1 MLSPTPSVS
10 TTTRC
15 LDTPRGT
22 PYEVPLESFIKSV
35 LPPLPSGLVVDEV
48 IRKLEKAGKKSSS
61 QKPITRKGRW
71 RGFPVD
77 PEATRVP
84 EETCLRN
91 LESVFRSIL
100 KAAATKTGRRPS
112 LRFQNNPA
120 CVTWSLDRT
129 WDTFPDA
136 FWSRE
141 SGCSWY
147 DLAVS
152 GEYKK
157 KETNGEEHDNAM
169 KVTMSMLNC
178 MRRDPCRRFTFA
190 FTVENTRMKLW
201 FCDRAQLLCSTP
213 FNFILDREY
222 LVHFCLSIAYAEPD
236 QLGWDP
242 TVVLANDRRRY
253 DITVLSDKG
262 EARVYRTL
270 ELISC
275 SGAQVL
281 LGRGTRVWKV
291 VQVENGEERGNP
303 MVLKDVWANP
313 RRKRE
318 GTILDELRK
327 ADYSPYSRQDFECAY
342 LSRVLDGDVF
352 NGPAS
357 TNLDNTHMFGLEEE
371 SASDR
376 EKRSSSADSWH
387 STSVLAPFPS
397 ISSEPSLVI
406 IFSAFAQAVTALH
419 LMHIAGWV
427 HRDVSSG
434 NILLAEDGA
443 ARLVDLE
450 YTHKVNDADDEF
462 RVGTPKYMA
471 IEVHVQRYLFSRPDP
486 FSPSRTLNTPPPA
499 TPERSLSPAVEL
511 PTPPG
516 SKDSY
521 EVPKTPI
528 FRYNAL
534 HDMESLWWVA
544 VHVIFNR
551 EVDSSADGGHNTAS
565 DEQRFHAENMFGNRE
580 DRFYTL
586 VTQTGFS
593 EKIMSLHPSVRHV
606 AYVLENMRESLVRW
620 HHKAE
625 ADLDSLDHTGCAE
638 GLYDIFVQGFTA
650 IAQHDASQYIRLQHF
665 TAATDDSGH
674 KDASRAASIL
684 SQEGEVRSR
693 HGETKPIQN
702 ETNSLKRKSSSDD
715 IASITTAKKAR

>member
-1 MLSPTPSVS
+1 MLSPTPSIS
-10 TTTRC
+10 ATTRC

-48 IRKLEKAGKKSSS
+48 IRKLEKTGKKSSS

-77 PEATRVP
+77 PESTRVP

-91 LESVFRSIL
+91 LEPVFRSIL
-100 KAAATKTGRRPS
+100 KAAATKTGRRSS
-112 LRFQNNPA
+112 LRFQNNPV

-147 DLAVS
+147 DIAVS

-157 KETNGEEHDNAM
+157 KETNSEEHDNAI

-178 MRRDPCRRFTFA
+178 MRRDPCRRFTFG
-190 FTVENTRMKLW
+190 FTVENTSMKLW
-201 FCDRAQLLCSTP
+201 FCDRTQLLCSTP
-213 FNFILDREY
+213 FDFISDREY
-222 LVHFCLSIAYAEPD
+222 LVHFCLSIAYAEPH

-242 TVVLANDRRRY
+242 TVVLVNDRRQY
-253 DITVLSDKG
+253 DITVFSDEG

-270 ELISC
+270 ELLSC
-275 SGAQVL
+275 SGAQIL

-291 VQVENGEERGNP
+291 VQVENGEERGHP
-303 MVLKDVWANP
+303 MILKDVWVNP
-313 RRKRE
+313 GRKRE
-318 GTILDELRK
+318 GTILEELRR

-357 TNLDNTHMFGLEEE
+357 MNLDGTQAFGLEEE

-376 EKRSSSADSWH
+376 EKRSSSADSPH

-397 ISSEPSLVI
+397 IDCKVHYRIVFREVCRSISSEPSLVA
-406 IFSAFAQAVTALH
+406 IFRAFAQAVTALH
-419 LMHIAGWV
+419 IMHIAGWV

-434 NILLAEDGA
+434 NILLAEDGT

-450 YTHKVNDADDEF
+450 YTHQVGDDDDEF

-471 IEVHVQRYLFSRPDP
+471 IEVNIQSYIFSNPNP
-486 FSPSRTLNTPPPA
+486 FSPSRTLNPPRLA
-499 TPERSLSPAVEL
+499 TPERSSSPAAEL
-511 PTPPG
+511 PTPAD
-516 SKDSY
+516 SNDSY
-521 EVPKTPI
+521 EIPNHPI

-544 VHVIFNR
+544 VYAIFNR
-551 EVDSSADGGHNTAS
+551 EVDAPLDDGHNTAS
-565 DEQRFHAENMFGNRE
+565 EKQRLHAENMFGNRE
-580 DRFYTL
+580 DRFHTL
-586 VTQTGFS
+586 VMPRGFVQ
-593 EKIMSLHPSVRHV
+593 KIPSLHPSIRH
-606 AYVLENMRESLVRW
+606 AACILDNMRRSLVRW
-620 HHKAE
+620 YHKVE
-625 ADLDSLDHTGCAE
+625 ADLDSIDHTRCAE
-638 GLYDIFVQGFTA
+638 GLSDIFVEGFTE
-650 IAQHDASQYIRLQHF
+650 IAQHGASQHIRFRPF
-665 TAATDDSGH
+665 TTATHAGRRDRGSQL
-674 KDASRAASIL
+674 SR
-684 SQEGEVRSR
+684 
-693 HGETKPIQN
+693 
-702 ETNSLKRKSSSDD
+702 SSSTR
-715 IASITTAKKAR
+715 SVLS